1 MIYIIRKFQ
10 FLCYADS
17 FLSCHLLIFHI
28 FRIKLTGNFSHLKI
42 AEDCLKQIVSGIDGE
57 EVQQESGSEDLSVE
71 EEEEDKSA
79 DKEEEETT
87 GATQDLKEL
96 DLDEQNSAPKS
107 SSNE

>member
-1 MIYIIRKFQ
+1 M
-10 FLCYADS
+10 
-17 FLSCHLLIFHI
+17 
-28 FRIKLTGNFSHLKI
+28 
-42 AEDCLKQIVSGIDGE
+42 KQIVSGIDGE